1 MAVVESI
8 PEKVQTPSAQKGVLD
23 YCMQPSKPLMR
34 ANSLRIFPAT
44 TAFPRWQT
52 NRFSPHKRCSV
63 MRRAA
68 FVFIISCSLL
78 CPEKIFLRRRSTK
91 SEWSLSKVSATVKQ
105 SSPRISTA
113 NICTITLSYAL
124 MTLMTVGNCITINFS
139 LPICVGQAMKSV
151 RRTG

>member
-1 MAVVESI
+1 MKAFRKKCRRRAHRTVYLITVCSR
-8 PEKVQTPSAQKGVLD
+8 Q
-23 YCMQPSKPLMR
+23 KPLMK

-52 NRFSPHKRCSV
+52 SRFSPLKRCSV

-68 FVFIISCSLL
+68 FVSIILCNPL
-78 CPEKIFLRRRSTK
+78 CPERIFLRRRSMK
-91 SEWSLSKVSATVKQ
+91 SGWSLSKASATVKQ

-113 NICTITLSYAL
+113 NIFTITLSYAP
-124 MTLMTVGNCITINFS
+124 MTLITVGNCITINFS
-139 LPICVGQAMKSV
+139 LPICAGQAMKSV